1 MPPPMR
7 LTFQGCPVTLP
18 TRHDAIEEIARLAI
32 STGGRV
38 PAVRATDLPGS
49 SRPAE
54 YGVTPFSPP
63 TPSFSIEEQLD
74 GN

>member
-1 MPPPMR
+1 MR

-38 PAVRATDLPGS
+38 PAVRAAGRPG
-49 SRPAE
+49 
-54 YGVTPFSPP
+54 
-63 TPSFSIEEQLD
+63 QLQA
-74 GN
+74 GGIRRYAV